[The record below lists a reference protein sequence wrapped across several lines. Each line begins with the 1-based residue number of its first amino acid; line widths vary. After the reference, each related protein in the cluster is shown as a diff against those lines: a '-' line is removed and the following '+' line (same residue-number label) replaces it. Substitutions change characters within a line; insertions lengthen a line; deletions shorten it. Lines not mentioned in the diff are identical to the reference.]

1 MLYNQ
6 YSTANP
12 FYDCRPGHMSQSHTQ
27 KKIHCILFDYGGVI
41 AEEGFRT
48 TFESLSLA
56 AGKPASWLPQL
67 AMDAV
72 YRSGYV
78 TGRGSEEAF
87 WQALQREYT
96 LPREPAALRREILQR
111 FVLRPQMLQLVQ
123 TLRARGYTVALLSDQ
138 TDWLEELDRRDHFLH
153 EFDHI
158 FNSYTLGKG
167 KRDPSLFSDVVASL
181 GITPTEAIFVDDSRG
196 NIERARAQGL
206 HVILHVDT
214 ATTRSAIEPLLGIKL
229 NGTER

>member
-1 MLYNQ
+1 MN
-6 YSTANP
+6 T
-12 FYDCRPGHMSQSHTQ
+12 TT
-27 KKIHCILFDYGGVI
+27 KIHCILFDFGGVI

-48 TFESLSLA
+48 TFEELSIA
-56 AGKPASWLPQL
+56 AGRPAGWLPGL

-87 WQALQREYT
+87 WQALRYEFA
-96 LPREPAALRREILQR
+96 LPREPAVLRSEILKR

-167 KRDPSLFSDVVASL
+167 KRDPSIFCDVLEQL
-181 GITPTEAIFVDDSRG
+181 GITPAEAIFVDDSRG
-196 NIERARAQGL
+196 NIERARAQRL
-206 HVILHVDT
+206 HAILHVDT